1 MIRKL
6 ENKDVDKIM
15 TIWKESTIK
24 AHDFIDKQ
32 YWEDNYETVKNI
44 YLPMSETFLQ
54 VDQDNIKG
62 FISIIE
68 NEFIGAL
75 FIDVNYQGE
84 GIGSKLIDYVTE
96 KYGELELAVY
106 KDNERAVKFY
116 KNKGFKV
123 IKEQETEDSKIKYK
137 GEHKSLN

>member
-1 MIRKL
+1 MIRKS
-6 ENKDVDKIM
+6 ENKDVNKIM

-32 YWEDNYETVKNI
+32 YWEDNYETVKNT
-44 YLPMSETFLQ
+44 YLPISETFVY

-62 FISIIE
+62 FISVIE

-84 GIGSKLIDYVTE
+84 GIGSKLIDYASE
-96 KYGELELAVY
+96 KYGDLELAVY
-106 KDNERAVKFY
+106 KDNEKAVKFY
-116 KNKGFKV
+116 QEKGFKIV
-123 IKEQETEDSKIKYK
+123 KEQETENPKFKEYIMKK
-137 GEHKSLN
+137 H

>member
-44 YLPMSETFLQ
+44 YLPMSETFLY

-96 KYGELELAVY
+96 KYGELKLVVY

-123 IKEQETEDSKIKYK
+123 IKEQESEDSNFKEYIMKKY
-137 GEHKSLN
+137 

>member
-44 YLPMSETFLQ
+44 YLPMSETFLY

-123 IKEQETEDSKIKYK
+123 IKEQETEDSNFKEYIMKK
-137 GEHKSLN
+137 H

>member
-44 YLPMSETFLQ
+44 YLPMSETFLY
-54 VDQDNIKG
+54 VDQDKIKG

-123 IKEQETEDSKIKYK
+123 IKEQESENSNFKEYIMKK
-137 GEHKSLN
+137 H

>member
-44 YLPMSETFLQ
+44 YLPMSETFLY
-54 VDQDNIKG
+54 VDQDKIKG

-84 GIGSKLIDYVTE
+84 GIGSKLIDYVTK

-123 IKEQETEDSKIKYK
+123 IKEQESENSNFKEYIMKK
-137 GEHKSLN
+137 H

>member
-44 YLPMSETFLQ
+44 YLPMSETFLY

-123 IKEQETEDSKIKYK
+123 IKEQESEDSNFKEYIMKK
-137 GEHKSLN
+137 H

>member
-44 YLPMSETFLQ
+44 YLPMSETFLY

-123 IKEQETEDSKIKYK
+123 IKEQESEDSNFKEYIMKKY
-137 GEHKSLN
+137 

>member
-32 YWEDNYETVKNI
+32 YWEDNYETVENI
-44 YLPMSETFLQ
+44 YLPMSETFLY

-123 IKEQETEDSKIKYK
+123 IKEQESEDSNFKEYIMKKY
-137 GEHKSLN
+137 

>member
-1 MIRKL
+1 MIRKS
-6 ENKDVDKIM
+6 ENKDVNKIM

-32 YWEDNYETVKNI
+32 YWEDNYETVKNT
-44 YLPMSETFLQ
+44 YLPISETFVY

-62 FISIIE
+62 FISVIE

-84 GIGSKLIDYVTE
+84 GIGSKLIDYVSE
-96 KYGELELAVY
+96 KYGDLELAVY
-106 KDNERAVKFY
+106 KDNEKAVKFY
-116 KNKGFKV
+116 QEKGFKIV
-123 IKEQETEDSKIKYK
+123 KEQETENPKFKEYIMKK
-137 GEHKSLN
+137 H

>member
-44 YLPMSETFLQ
+44 YLPMSETFLY

-84 GIGSKLIDYVTE
+84 GSGSKLIDYVTE
-96 KYGELELAVY
+96 KYGELKLAVY

-123 IKEQETEDSKIKYK
+123 IKEQESEDSNFKEYIMKKY
-137 GEHKSLN
+137 

>member
-44 YLPMSETFLQ
+44 YLPMSETFLY

-96 KYGELELAVY
+96 KYGELKLAVY

-123 IKEQETEDSKIKYK
+123 IKEQESEDSNFKEYIMKKY
-137 GEHKSLN
+137 

>member
-44 YLPMSETFLQ
+44 YLPMSETFLY

-84 GIGSKLIDYVTE
+84 GIGSKLMDYVTE
-96 KYGELELAVY
+96 KYGKLELAVY

-123 IKEQETEDSKIKYK
+123 IKEQESEDSNFKEYIMKK
-137 GEHKSLN
+137 H